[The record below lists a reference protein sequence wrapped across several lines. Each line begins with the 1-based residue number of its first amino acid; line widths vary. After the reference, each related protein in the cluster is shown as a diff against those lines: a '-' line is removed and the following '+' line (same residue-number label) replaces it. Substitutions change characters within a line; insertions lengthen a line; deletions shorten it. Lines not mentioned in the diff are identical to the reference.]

1 MRQMQKNTL
10 EITAANQPN
19 YHKARRNV
27 LQVPMSVMAIMKLYA
42 AKQVSLVLAACL
54 NLDIQ
59 TVLFPNLSGSRSIW
73 DREARN
79 K

>member
-1 MRQMQKNTL
+1 
-10 EITAANQPN
+10 
-19 YHKARRNV
+19 
-27 LQVPMSVMAIMKLYA
+27 MSVMAIMKLYA